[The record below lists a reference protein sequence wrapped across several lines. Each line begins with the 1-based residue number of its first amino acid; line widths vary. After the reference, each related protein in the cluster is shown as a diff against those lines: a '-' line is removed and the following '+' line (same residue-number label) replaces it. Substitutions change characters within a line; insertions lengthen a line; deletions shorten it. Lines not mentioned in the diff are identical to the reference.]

1 MDLTLAGCHVIL
13 VQLGLQEDFMGRRTI
28 KKYHKHREEEE
39 EEGTVY
45 SISYELKLSEMKPE
59 NKFGQI

>member
-1 MDLTLAGCHVIL
+1 MIL

-39 EEGTVY
+39 EGTVY
-45 SISYELKLSEMKPE
+45 GISYELKLSEMKPE